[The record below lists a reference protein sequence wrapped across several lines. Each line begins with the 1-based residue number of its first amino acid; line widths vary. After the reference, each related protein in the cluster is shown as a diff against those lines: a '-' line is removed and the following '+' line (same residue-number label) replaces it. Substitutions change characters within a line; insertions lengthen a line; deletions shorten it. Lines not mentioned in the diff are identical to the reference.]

1 MNKKKNKKVL
11 EKYTDEELD
20 YYLDKKKINDFKYYN
35 ENYEYISP
43 KEKIQID
50 NKFTKP
56 RNISQKKYMEILND
70 FSQKIVIATGPA
82 GSGKT
87 LLATE
92 MGQLC
97 KA

>member
-1 MNKKKNKKVL
+1 MAFRELRLDIAFL
-11 EKYTDEELD
+11 EPAWAGNHVSEVTLLISDEELD

-56 RNISQKKYMEILND
+56 RNKSQKKYMEILKQKGNLL
-70 FSQKIVIATGPA
+70 QKI
-82 GSGKT
+82 
-87 LLATE
+87 L
-92 MGQLC
+92 
-97 KA
+97 